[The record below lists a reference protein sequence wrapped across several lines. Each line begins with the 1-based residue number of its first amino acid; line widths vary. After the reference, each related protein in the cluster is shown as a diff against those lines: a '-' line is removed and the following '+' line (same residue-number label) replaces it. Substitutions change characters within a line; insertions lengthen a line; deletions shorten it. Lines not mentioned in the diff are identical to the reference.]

1 MPWKKVRFKDQD
13 VWAEVDAAGSFVT
26 DGGRVPIRYKAD
38 AGTKIYRAGASSL
51 VASPTAKLEDL
62 PDGVSADAPKS
73 GGGGAAGRSSRAS
86 GFGSAGSRTEAQAA
100 AAATDA
106 QARIGALDPSTILA
120 FTDGG
125 CRGNPGPAGAGAV
138 VKLPDGTV
146 YEASAHLGR
155 GTNNIG
161 ELSAIALAISLLDEA
176 GVPADAPVAV
186 FSDSTYARGV
196 LTQNWKAKA
205 NPELITAVKAAL
217 KVRPG
222 VRLHW
227 VAGHVGVAGNERAD
241 ELANLGVAGKN
252 TRRKIEAT
260 R

>member
-13 VWAEVDAAGSFVT
+13 VWAEVDPAGGFVA
-26 DGGRVPIRYKAD
+26 DGGRVAIRYKAD

-51 VASPTAKLEDL
+51 VGSPTAKIEDL
-62 PDGVSADAPKS
+62 PDGVSADAAKPAEKS
-73 GGGGAAGRSSRAS
+73 SKAS
-86 GFGSAGSRTEAQAA
+86 GFGSAGTRTVAQAA

-106 QARIGALDPSTILA
+106 KSRIGALDPTTILA

-146 YEASAHLGR
+146 YEASLHLGH

-161 ELSAIALAISLLDEA
+161 ELSAIGLAISLLEEA
-176 GVPADAPVAV
+176 GVPPDAPVAV

-205 NPELITAVKAAL
+205 NPELIATVKAAL
-217 KVRPG
+217 KGRSG
-222 VRLHW
+222 TKLHW

-241 ELANLGVAGKN
+241 ELANMGVAGKN
-252 TRRKIEAT
+252 TRRKLEAT